1 MTTAIYPGSFD
12 PITLG
17 HLNIIRRAA
26 ATFDEVVVCVMINAS
41 KHSPLFSIEERVELI
56 QRVVARFPNV
66 KVDCS
71 KDLLAEYAKKYE
83 KPVIVKGLR
92 EVTDFE
98 AEFQM
103 ALINK
108 KLNPNLETYF
118 LAASEKYTYISS
130 TIVKELG
137 RYGSD
142 LSEFVPIEILED
154 VQNRLRS

>member
-1 MTTAIYPGSFD
+1 MVNSG
-12 PITLG
+12 
-17 HLNIIRRAA
+17 
-26 ATFDEVVVCVMINAS
+26 
-41 KHSPLFSIEERVELI
+41 KHSPLFTIQERVELI
-56 QRVVARFPNV
+56 KRVVARFPNV

-71 KDLLAEYAKKYE
+71 KELLAEYAKNYE

-92 EVTDFE
+92 EMTDFE
-98 AEFQM
+98 SEFQM

-108 KLNPNLETYF
+108 KLNHELETYF

-142 LSEFVPIEILED
+142 LTEFVPIEILDD
-154 VQNRLRS
+154 VHNRLRS

>member
-1 MTTAIYPGSFD
+1 
-12 PITLG
+12 
-17 HLNIIRRAA
+17 
-26 ATFDEVVVCVMINAS
+26 
-41 KHSPLFSIEERVELI
+41 
-56 QRVVARFPNV
+56 
-66 KVDCS
+66 
-71 KDLLAEYAKKYE
+71 
-83 KPVIVKGLR
+83 
-92 EVTDFE
+92 
-98 AEFQM
+98 M

>member
-17 HLNIIRRAA
+17 HLNIIKRAA